1 MPAIFELKWMLVP
14 FLACLV
20 LSSILI
26 YLGMHV
32 ITRKVIFVDLAL
44 AQIAALGA
52 TYAIT
57 LGYDPNSDSL
67 AVALFSLAFTFV
79 GAGAFAIARMRRER
93 VPQEAFIGI
102 IYAVASAAAILILS
116 KSATGGEE
124 LKHMLVGDILLV
136 SLPTVTN
143 IAILYGCIGIFHV
156 IFRKQF
162 LTISL
167 DPEAAEAFGMKVR
180 LWDVLFYMSF
190 GVVIVKSVAIAGV
203 LLVFSY
209 LVVPAVVAQMFS
221 DTVTGRLLLGWLV
234 AILAS
239 LLGIIWSFY
248 SDYPTGPAAVVMLG
262 LLLILSAIIY
272 YIQHAPAKSR
282 AVANVAAIVLF
293 SILFFSGLSYFKKTD
308 SSAVASKLAPM
319 DLLLNEVKTGEEAH
333 QLDAIGRLTE
343 MHDPRIVPALAELLS
358 RTQSEQVVEATVEA
372 LRKQQDPRAV
382 PALQLAA
389 RGNYDDF
396 LKLSIA
402 KAQLALGDREG
413 FATLI
418 KILKNDE
425 SVFARQQ
432 ANETLEKQSERK
444 FGYQPEKSVAQ
455 NEVALQKID
464 EWWTNEGSKLKWEA
478 KTGKFQSQ
486 EKTVGGL

>member
-1 MPAIFELKWMLVP
+1 MSMILELKWMLIP
-14 FLACLV
+14 FLACFV

-26 YLGMHV
+26 YLGIHV

-44 AQIAALGA
+44 AQIAAFGA
-52 TYAIT
+52 TYAVT
-57 LGYDPNSDSL
+57 LGYDPNSDTL
-67 AVALFSLAFTFV
+67 AVSLFSLVFTFV

-136 SLPTVTN
+136 SLPTV
-143 IAILYGCIGIFHV
+143 IQMAILYAAIGIFHL

-167 DPEAAEAFGMKVR
+167 DPEGAEAFGVNIR

-221 DTVTGRLLLGWLV
+221 DTVMGRLLLGWLV

-239 LLGIIWSFY
+239 MVGIIWSFY
-248 SDYPTGPAAVVMLG
+248 SDYPTGPAVVVTLG
-262 LLLILSAIIY
+262 LFLILSAVVY
-272 YIQHAPAKSR
+272 YIQHAPVKR
-282 AVANVAAIVLF
+282 QAVLNVGAIALF
-293 SILFFSGLSYFKKTD
+293 ALLFVSGLAYFRKAD
-308 SSAVASKLAPM
+308 APSAGPSLAPV
-319 DLLLNEVKTGEEAH
+319 DLLLGELKAGEEAH
-333 QLDAIGRLTE
+333 QLDAVTHLAE
-343 MHDPRIVPALAELLS
+343 MRDPKIVPALSDLLS
-358 RTQSEQVVEATVEA
+358 RSRSEQVVESTVEA
-372 LRKQQDPRAV
+372 LRKQKDPRAA
-382 PALQLAA
+382 PALRQAA
-389 RGNYDDF
+389 RGSYDDF

-402 KAQLALGDREG
+402 KAQLELGDRDG

-418 KILKNDE
+418 RILKNDE
-425 SVFARQQ
+425 SLFARKQ
-432 ANETLEKQSERK
+432 ANDLLEAQSGRK
-444 FGYQPEKSVAQ
+444 FGYEPEKTAAE
-455 NEVALQKID
+455 NRAALQKIE
-464 EWWTNEGSKLKWEA
+464 EWWRTEHR
-478 KTGKFQSQ
+478 
-486 EKTVGGL
+486 